1 MKGTTMNIRT
11 KSFAELAAT
20 LTAGAIAVR
29 TSNPMVKGAAILAAA
44 ALTVHVWWKNQ
55 PVTEA
60 AVQGQQMI
68 DSIKTAQRY
77 GNAEDMPDG
86 PAPVAAGVDGAYMA
100 DNDADADADADAE
113 E

>member
-1 MKGTTMNIRT
+1 MRIQL
-11 KSFAELAAT
+11 KSIGELAAT
-20 LTAGAIAVR
+20 LAAGTIALNTR
-29 TSNPMVKGAAILAAA
+29 NPMVKGAATLAAA

-77 GNAEDMPDG
+77 CNAEDMPDG
-86 PAPVAAGVDGAYMA
+86 PAPVADDVDGAYLA
-100 DNDADADADADAE
+100 DNDSDADADADAE

>member
-1 MKGTTMNIRT
+1 MRIQL
-11 KSFAELAAT
+11 KSIGGLAAT
-20 LTAGAIAVR
+20 LAAGAIALNTR
-29 TSNPMVKGAAILAAA
+29 NPMVRGAATLAAA

-77 GNAEDMPDG
+77 GNAGDMPDG
-86 PAPVAAGVDGAYMA
+86 PAPVADDVDGAYLA
-100 DNDADADADADAE
+100 DNDADAAAGTDAE

>member
-1 MKGTTMNIRT
+1 MNIQL
-11 KSFAELAAT
+11 KSIGELAAT
-20 LTAGAIAVR
+20 LAAGTIALNTR
-29 TSNPMVKGAAILAAA
+29 NPMVKGAATLAAA

-77 GNAEDMPDG
+77 RNAEDMPDG
-86 PAPVAAGVDGAYMA
+86 AAPVAAGVDGAYMA
-100 DNDADADADADAE
+100 DDDADAE

>member
-1 MKGTTMNIRT
+1 MNIRT

-20 LTAGAIAVR
+20 LAAGAIAVR
-29 TSNPMVKGAAILAAA
+29 TTNPMVKGAATLAAA
-44 ALTVHVWWKNQ
+44 VLTCHVWWRNQ

-68 DSIKTAQRY
+68 DSIKVAQRY

-86 PAPVAAGVDGAYMA
+86 PAPIADDVDGPYMA
-100 DNDADADADADAE
+100 DNDAAADAE

>member
-1 MKGTTMNIRT
+1 MNIQL
-11 KSFAELAAT
+11 KSIGELAAT
-20 LTAGAIAVR
+20 LAAGTIALNTR
-29 TSNPMVKGAAILAAA
+29 NPMVKGAATLAAA

-86 PAPVAAGVDGAYMA
+86 AAPVAAGVDGAYMA
-100 DNDADADADADAE
+100 DDDADAE

>member
-1 MKGTTMNIRT
+1 MNIQL
-11 KSFAELAAT
+11 KSISELAAT
-20 LTAGAIAVR
+20 LAAGMIALNTR
-29 TSNPMVKGAAILAAA
+29 NPMVRGAATLAAA
-44 ALTVHVWWKNQ
+44 VLTVHVWWKNQ

-77 GNAEDMPDG
+77 GNAVDMPAGSTGAIADT
-86 PAPVAAGVDGAYMA
+86 PVADYMTADVD
-100 DNDADADADADAE
+100 DDE